1 VIAHWL
7 VLPVEKVATKVQSL
21 GFISISIEMAKI
33 VVGSPSLTQPL
44 LLYPGLGPTMLDN
57 IDATKVQSLGL
68 TKKKGTC
75 LFSCGAQCPGL
86 SRCVRLPWAYE

>member
-1 VIAHWL
+1 
-7 VLPVEKVATKVQSL
+7 
-21 GFISISIEMAKI
+21 
-33 VVGSPSLTQPL
+33 
-44 LLYPGLGPTMLDN
+44 MLDN

-68 TKKKGTC
+68 TKKKVTR